1 MSDNEMINR
10 GLSELRALRT
20 ELEKAV
26 RTASDEAKEGWRK
39 LQPHIENAEQVAS
52 EKASAV
58 AQEVGESAGQAIV
71 DIREQLEKLRQ
82 RIRDE
87 QSDEPSDDPSDSQ

>member
-87 QSDEPSDDPSDSQ
+87 QQSDPSDSQ